1 MLDTPGHSER
11 HTNFMDALTPGAR
24 EILPLEASREEWLA
38 ARRRGIGGSDAS
50 TLMGFNPYSSLLNL
64 WLDKTGRGEEQADT
78 ALMRRGRWLE
88 PVIREYVAEE
98 TELTIAQTGL
108 LQSLEQPLA
117 LVTPDGIASDGGVV
131 EIKTAT
137 WRKAAEWSDDQV
149 ADHAELQ
156 AQHAMFVTGL
166 NHAWVA
172 VSIDGMFPIIRRV
185 ERDEIIIGALL
196 NEIEFFWNTYV
207 VPDEAPPLSG
217 NRSEVDAV
225 RTMWPVH
232 EQGKTV
238 ALTPE
243 LLRLL
248 EDWNEAKATER
259 EAKAAAAALD
269 TRIKSLVGDAEYVMP
284 AGWTPD
290 AGEERPL
297 ATARANGQFS
307 EKRFREQEPELAEQ
321 FTVTREAEVLDLD
334 ELRKR
339 KPDVHTRYRAR
350 VLRTTTAFDNY
361 RGA

>member
-1 MLDTPGHSER
+1 
-11 HTNFMDALTPGAR
+11 MDALTPGAR

-78 ALMRRGRWLE
+78 DAMRRGRWLE

-98 TELTIAQTGL
+98 TGLTIVQTGL
-108 LQSLEQPLA
+108 LQSTEQPLA
-117 LVTPDGIASDGGVV
+117 LVTPDGIASDGSIV
-131 EIKTAT
+131 EIKTSN

-172 VSIDGMFPIIRRV
+172 VSIDGMFPLIRRI
-185 ERDEIIIGALL
+185 ERDEVIIGALL
-196 NEIEFFWNTYV
+196 NEIEFFWSTYV
-207 VPDEAPPLSG
+207 IPDEPPPLTG
-217 NRSEVDAV
+217 TRSEVQAV
-225 RTMWPVH
+225 RTWWPVH
-232 EQGKTV
+232 EEDKAV
-238 ALTPE
+238 AMTPE
-243 LLRLL
+243 LARLL
-248 EDWNEAKATER
+248 DDWSEAKTVER

-269 TRIKSLVGDAEYVMP
+269 ARIKSLIGDAEYVMP
-284 AGWTPD
+284 AGWTP
-290 AGEERPL
+290 GSEEEERPL

-307 EKRFREQEPELAEQ
+307 EKRFREQEPELAEE
-321 FTVTREAEVLDLD
+321 FIVTREAEVLDLD

>member
-1 MLDTPGHSER
+1 MSSNP
-11 HTNFMDALTPGAR
+11 LTPGAR
-24 EILPLEASREEWLA
+24 QILPADASREEWLA
-38 ARRRGIGGSDAS
+38 ARRSGIGGSDAS

-78 ALMRRGRWLE
+78 AAMRRGRWLE

-98 TELTIAQTGL
+98 TGLTIAQTGL

-117 LVTPDGIASDGGVV
+117 LVTPDGIASDGSIV
-131 EIKTAT
+131 EIKTAS

-166 NHAWVA
+166 NQAWVA
-172 VSIDGMFPIIRRV
+172 VSIDGMFPLIRRV

-207 VPDEAPPLSG
+207 IPDEPPPLSG
-217 NRSEVDAV
+217 SRSEVEAV
-225 RTMWPVH
+225 RTWWPVH
-232 EQGKTV
+232 EEDKAV

-243 LLRLL
+243 LVRLFD
-248 EDWNEAKATER
+248 DWTEVKTVER

-269 TRIKSLVGDAEYVMP
+269 TRIKSLIGDAEYVMP
-284 AGWTPD
+284 AGWTPESD
-290 AGEERPL
+290 QEPPL

-307 EKRFREQEPELAEQ
+307 EKRFREQEPELAQE
-321 FTVTREAEVLDLD
+321 FTVTREVEVLDLD

-350 VLRTTTAFDNY
+350 VLRTTTAFNNY
-361 RGA
+361 RGAA